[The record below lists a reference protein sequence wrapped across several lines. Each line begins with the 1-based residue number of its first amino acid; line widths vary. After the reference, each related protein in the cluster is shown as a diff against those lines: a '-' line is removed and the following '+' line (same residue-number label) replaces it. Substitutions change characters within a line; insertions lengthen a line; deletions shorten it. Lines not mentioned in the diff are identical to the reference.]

1 MLAIP
6 RHRPA
11 QSCQNFRIV
20 TVVSTDKSL
29 VDFYSRGQYMKSFV
43 GYMVGLC
50 VLISTVGC
58 TGIRVVHRGGYGP
71 YDPAM
76 PGCDTCGCE
85 VTAPVGCDD
94 GCHGPGILHRVAD
107 RLRSTH
113 CNSGCGEVY
122 WDEQINEP
130 RVCDPCCF
138 NGGFVGGESCGRCP
152 GGLARLRELWGFRYV
167 PSDCGACASA
177 TTGHC
182 ESCSASSVS
191 YEPTVAPTHQS
202 PTPAAKPQPT
212 PAAPPAESGSNEE
225 IRSVVDPKVGSSAR
239 RSNETPARVVSQSNS
254 ATKRSV
260 PRLST
265 R

>member
-1 MLAIP
+1 MAIKQEPALQRLADLGGHRCPNAPRMLAIP

-50 VLISTVGC
+50 VLISAVGC

-138 NGGFVGGESCGRCP
+138 NGGYVGGESCGRCP
-152 GGLARLRELWGFRYV
+152 VGLQDSVSCGVFDTYHRTAAHVPPLPQDTAKAVRLR
-167 PSDCGACASA
+167 A
-177 TTGHC
+177 
-182 ESCSASSVS
+182 
-191 YEPTVAPTHQS
+191 
-202 PTPAAKPQPT
+202 
-212 PAAPPAESGSNEE
+212 
-225 IRSVVDPKVGSSAR
+225 
-239 RSNETPARVVSQSNS
+239 
-254 ATKRSV
+254 
-260 PRLST
+260 
-265 R
+265 